1 MWQRWQGYYLCIL
14 WRTLLNNKCVLVV
27 YKNVCLKKS
36 EVWQNFFLTQL
47 QSRLSHKVCRLL
59 FSAVL
64 LCKFTIIGFPLQR
77 VSQVWH
83 TKLNPCGGEKFLLL
97 FNLYLFGL
105 SRFCWKFDLQQID
118 DRSLG
123 LQPLFSI
130 IAVKLSANSKLI
142 HLHNLKL
149 IIFSSFNLM
158 KTTVQE
164 VESLCQLTW
173 FIVKA
178 FIIVRGPLLYRRRN
192 QLNVQA
198 KCKLTRLHY
207 NMTNVYAK
215 CRM

>member
-1 MWQRWQGYYLCIL
+1 MISDI
-14 WRTLLNNKCVLVV
+14 
-27 YKNVCLKKS
+27 S
-36 EVWQNFFLTQL
+36 ELTQQDVREKFMCDKGDRDITCGFCGKLHLTIMCSDCLQKYLFKERWGLAEFFQNTILL
-47 QSRLSHKVCRLL
+47 QSHLSHKVCRLL

-123 LQPLFSI
+123 LQPLLSI
-130 IAVKLSANSKLI
+130 IAVKLSANSKLPVI
-142 HLHNLKL
+142 HLHNLNV
-149 IIFSSFNLM
+149 IIYSSFNLM

-164 VESLCQLTW
+164 VESFCVT
-173 FIVKA
+173 
-178 FIIVRGPLLYRRRN
+178 
-192 QLNVQA
+192 
-198 KCKLTRLHY
+198 
-207 NMTNVYAK
+207 
-215 CRM
+215 

>member
-1 MWQRWQGYYLCIL
+1 M
-14 WRTLLNNKCVLVV
+14 
-27 YKNVCLKKS
+27 
-36 EVWQNFFLTQL
+36 
-47 QSRLSHKVCRLL
+47 
-59 FSAVL
+59 
-64 LCKFTIIGFPLQR
+64 
-77 VSQVWH
+77 SQVWH

-118 DRSLG
+118 DGSLR
-123 LQPLFSI
+123 LQPLLSI
-130 IAVKLSANSKLI
+130 IAVKFSGNSKLI

-164 VESLCQLTW
+164 VASLCHLTW

-192 QLNVQA
+192 YTECTSKMQIDKITLQHD
-198 KCKLTRLHY
+198 KCICK
-207 NMTNVYAK
+207 M
-215 CRM
+215 